1 MSTYLVQFFNI
12 LYFVRTE
19 INDCIF
25 FFYQTEILLFI
36 IVDCNFRPA
45 NDREEITTNN
55 KWEWG
60 NHTNQRPLSNASW
73 YDGKQMLKT
82 EISVKTATLT
92 IENTMCTDTKNY
104 TLVVSN
110 GIGNTVTAM
119 VNLIVNCKIFLSL
132 HLLKSTCIIV
142 IIVVKKIS
150 NFIDFSPLFK
160 SVYCTF
166 LCTHGIQNLYCH

>member
-1 MSTYLVQFFNI
+1 MIVI
-12 LYFVRTE
+12 LDQPTIEKRSL
-19 INDCIF
+19 
-25 FFYQTEILLFI
+25 Q
-36 IVDCNFRPA
+36 IVNES
-45 NDREEITTNN
+45 EEITLIRDIVSN
-55 KWEWG
+55 
-60 NHTNQRPLSNASW
+60 PLSNASW

-119 VNLIVNCKIFLSL
+119 VDLIVNCKIFLSL
-132 HLLKSTCIIV
+132 HLLKSTCFIV
-142 IIVVKKIS
+142 IKVVKKIS
-150 NFIDFSPLFK
+150 KFVDFSPLFK

-166 LCTHGIQNLYCH
+166 LCTQGIQNLYCH